1 MRKKSAVI
9 FNTVLTVTN
18 IIVFGTCAFS
28 YVAVWIKIYRTTK
41 LLEDVGQSTAQ
52 NHVRTQRT
60 AKTMTLFVFS
70 YMVQWSPYMTYTVW
84 SYFSLPPPELLIITV
99 IILNMGGVYNS
110 FAYTIMRKLYDSK
123 DKRER
128 QHEVKTG
135 STTVSGNSDY
145 SFTMILMF
153 GFICMG
159 VQVYQSLSTD
169 NQSRSTEF

>member
-1 MRKKSAVI
+1 MCFQLCCSLDQDLSNNKTSWGSWSEHHTK
-9 FNTVLTVTN
+9 TM
-18 IIVFGTCAFS
+18 CARN
-28 YVAVWIKIYRTTK
+28 A
-41 LLEDVGQSTAQ
+41 LQ
-52 NHVRTQRT
+52 
-60 AKTMTLFVFS
+60 KTMTLFVFS

-128 QHEVKTG
+128 QHEVKTV

-145 SFTMILMF
+145 SFSMILMF
-153 GFICMG
+153 GFICRG
-159 VQVYQSLSTD
+159 VQVYQSWSTG